1 MCTSRSLEEVD
12 FWSRVTKQSEAVA
25 NVFSYPAV
33 GVNLERKGRS
43 GHWEEMM
50 GHFNRCWVRFLM
62 PGSGSCFVCGLSE
75 TSCWSFRSQHQKH
88 VISKAQK

>member
-62 PGSGSCFVCGLSE
+62 PGSGIVLSVASKSPLAGLLDLNTKS
-75 TSCWSFRSQHQKH
+75 T
-88 VISKAQK
+88 